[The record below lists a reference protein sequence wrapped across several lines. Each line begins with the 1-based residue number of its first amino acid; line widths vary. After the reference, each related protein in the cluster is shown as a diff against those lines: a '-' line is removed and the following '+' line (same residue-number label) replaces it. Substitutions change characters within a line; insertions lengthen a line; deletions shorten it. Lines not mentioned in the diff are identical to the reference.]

1 VAAGTDGHFE
11 FQDPNAGR
19 FTTRFYRTSLP
30 QNVPCPTAE
39 SQCPKAMGC
48 QNGARKVDF
57 DARQVGRNA

>member
-30 QNVPCPTAE
+30 
-39 SQCPKAMGC
+39 
-48 QNGARKVDF
+48 
-57 DARQVGRNA
+57 